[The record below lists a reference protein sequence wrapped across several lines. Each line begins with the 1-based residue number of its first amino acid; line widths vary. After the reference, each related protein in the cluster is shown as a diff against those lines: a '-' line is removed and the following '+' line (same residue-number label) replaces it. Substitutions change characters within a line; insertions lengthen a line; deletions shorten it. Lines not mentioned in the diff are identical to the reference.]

1 MTTTLADI
9 NKTLI
14 KQNKSLES
22 TSEGI
27 NGLVDKISAQME
39 VAEKTKLKQLEEKRE
54 KDKTARVVKRPSG
67 LKQGFMEG
75 TGVAGLADMLSNII
89 PAGLGGMLSGAIGL
103 AFGKLFKGAVVG
115 GLIATFFGDEIMAWV
130 KTTFDKDADGKI
142 FEGMPFELNLNNPAT
157 IAGLTLATGV
167 IANALVG
174 FVAKGLLKLGVK
186 GIAKLFAGVGSLLA
200 AGLGLAGDVPN
211 DVPTESGNRRR
222 GGRRGPKAPKVPAGG
237 VRSAPAASSRVVSP
251 KAQAAAAKQIAKGK
265 VLPTGYA
272 RNAAGTLVNDA
283 TKKFASVDEV
293 SKALALQN
301 AARYAKYAKALKFLG
316 VAGAIGGA
324 VIDPA
329 MAIYNGESDA
339 EIKTQIAGAIA
350 SIGVGTAGAILGGAV
365 GGAAGTLV
373 PGVGTAIVGGF
384 GALAGG
390 IAGALL
396 GEAGAEKMA
405 RALLTG
411 KAPAEI
417 QQYNEDQAMSMPT
430 QAGNYTPAMMA
441 EAQKAGPTQTLA
453 QLQAAGARTASPVK
467 VAPAPKLSPSTVSLM
482 QNDQSASMA
491 EIEAYLASVSGTS
504 SGGTNVSMDDNSTK
518 ITNTSGIVMNRGSV
532 MDLLDGGLALGASG
546 PR

>member
-14 KQNKSLES
+14 EQNKSLDE

-27 NGLVDKISAQME
+27 NSLVDKISAQMD
-39 VAEKTKLKQLEEKRE
+39 VSEKNNLKQLEEKRE
-54 KDKTARVVKRPSG
+54 TRKARVVKRPSG
-67 LKQGFMEG
+67 LKEGFMQG
-75 TGVAGLADMLSNII
+75 TGVSGLAEMLSNII
-89 PAGLGGMLSGAIGL
+89 PAGLGGMLSGALGL

-130 KTTFDKDADGKI
+130 RSTFDKDADGKI
-142 FEGMPFELNLNNPAT
+142 FEGMPFELNLDNPLT

-174 FVAKGLLKLGVK
+174 FVAKGLLNLGVK
-186 GIAKLFAGVGSLLA
+186 GIAKAFSGVGRLLA
-200 AGLGLAGDVPN
+200 AGLGLAD
-211 DVPTESGNRRR
+211 DVPTESGTRRR
-222 GGRRGPKAPKVPAGG
+222 GGRRGPKPPKVPGAG
-237 VRSAPAASSRVVSP
+237 VRAAPGPSSRAISP
-251 KAQAAAAKQIAKGK
+251 KAQATAAKQIAKGAA
-265 VLPTGYA
+265 VPAGYA
-272 RNAAGTLVNDA
+272 RNAAGALVNDA

-293 SKALALQN
+293 SRALALEN
-301 AARYAKYAKALKFLG
+301 VARYAKYAKALKFLG

-339 EIKTQIAGAIA
+339 EVQTQIVGAIA

-365 GGAAGTLV
+365 GGAAGSLV

-390 IAGALL
+390 VAGALL
-396 GEAGAEKMA
+396 GEAGAEKIA

-417 QQYNEDQAMSMPT
+417 QKYNEDQAMSMPT

-441 EAQKAGPTQTLA
+441 TAQTAGPTQTLE
-453 QLQAAGARTASPVK
+453 QLQAIGAQTSAPTNVK
-467 VAPAPKLSPSTVSLM
+467 VAPAAKLAPATISLM

-491 EIEAYLASVSGTS
+491 EIEAYLASIAGSKS
-504 SGGTNVSMDDNSTK
+504 SGANISMDDNSTK
-518 ITNTSGIVMNRGSV
+518 VTNNSGIVMPRV
-532 MDLLDGGLALGASG
+532 ATVDLLDAGLALGVSG

>member
-1 MTTTLADI
+1 MATTLADI
-9 NKTLI
+9 NETLI
-14 KQNKSLES
+14 EQNKSLED

-27 NGLVDKISAQME
+27 NSLVDKISAQME
-39 VAEKTKLKQLEEKRE
+39 VAEKTNLKKLEEKRE
-54 KDKTARVVKRPSG
+54 SGKTARVANRPSG

-142 FEGMPFELNLNNPAT
+142 FEGMPFELNLDNPLT

-186 GIAKLFAGVGSLLA
+186 GIAKLFAGVGGLLA
-200 AGLGLAGDVPN
+200 AGLGLGD

-222 GGRRGPKAPKVPAGG
+222 GGKRGSKAPKTPAAG
-237 VRSAPAASSRVVSP
+237 VRGAAAASSRVVSP
-251 KAQAAAAKQIAKGK
+251 KAQAAAAQQIAKGTT
-265 VLPTGYA
+265 LPTGYA
-272 RNAAGTLVNDA
+272 RNAAGTLVDDA

-293 SKALALQN
+293 SRALALEN
-301 AARYAKYAKALKFLG
+301 AAKYAKYAKALKFLG

-339 EIKTQIAGAIA
+339 EIKTQIAGAVA

-390 IAGALL
+390 VAGALL
-396 GEAGAEKMA
+396 GEAGAEKIA

-411 KAPAEI
+411 KTPAEI

-441 EAQKAGPTQTLA
+441 EAQKAGPTQTLE
-453 QLQAAGARTASPVK
+453 QLRAAGARTASPVK
-467 VAPAPKLSPSTVSLM
+467 VAPAPKLSATTVSLM

-491 EIEAYLASVSGTS
+491 EIEAYLASI
-504 SGGTNVSMDDNSTK
+504 GGTKSPGANISMDDNSTTV
-518 ITNTSGIVMNRGSV
+518 TNNSGIVMPRGATV
-532 MDLLDGGLALGASG
+532 DLLDAGLALGVTG

>member
-1 MTTTLADI
+1 MATTLADI

-14 KQNKSLES
+14 EQNKSLED

-27 NGLVDKISAQME
+27 NSLVDKISAQME
-39 VAEKTKLKQLEEKRE
+39 TAEKTNLKQLEEKRE
-54 KDKTARVVKRPSG
+54 SSKARVVNRPKG
-67 LKQGFMEG
+67 LVEGFMQG

-142 FEGMPFELNLNNPAT
+142 FEGMPFELNLDNPLT

-186 GIAKLFAGVGSLLA
+186 GIAKLFAGVGGLLA
-200 AGLGLAGDVPN
+200 AGLGLGD

-222 GGRRGPKAPKVPAGG
+222 GGHRGPKAPKTPAAG
-237 VRSAPAASSRVVSP
+237 VRGAPAASSRVVSP
-251 KAQAAAAKQIAKGK
+251 RAQAAAAQQIAKGTT
-265 VLPTGYA
+265 LPTGYA
-272 RNAAGTLVNDA
+272 RNAAGALVDDA
-283 TKKFASVDEV
+283 TKKFASADEV
-293 SKALALQN
+293 SRALALEN

-339 EIKTQIAGAIA
+339 EIQTQIVGAIA

-390 IAGALL
+390 VAGALL

-430 QAGNYTPAMMA
+430 QAGNYTPTMMA
-441 EAQKAGPTQTLA
+441 EAQKAGPTQTLE
-453 QLQAAGARTASPVK
+453 QLQAAGARTSAPSPVK
-467 VAPAPKLSPSTVSLM
+467 VAPAPKLAPATVSLM

-491 EIEAYLASVSGTS
+491 EIEAYLAKVAPSNNIDARTTTVNNSSQTS
-504 SGGTNVSMDDNSTK
+504 NSYLLDMGQSIDLRDAGIAFGGT
-518 ITNTSGIVMNRGSV
+518 
-532 MDLLDGGLALGASG
+532 G

>member
-1 MTTTLADI
+1 MAW
-9 NKTLI
+9 
-14 KQNKSLES
+14 
-22 TSEGI
+22 
-27 NGLVDKISAQME
+27 
-39 VAEKTKLKQLEEKRE
+39 
-54 KDKTARVVKRPSG
+54 
-67 LKQGFMEG
+67 FMQG

-130 KTTFDKDADGKI
+130 RSTFDKDADGKI
-142 FEGMPFELNLNNPAT
+142 FEGMPFELNLDNPLT

-186 GIAKLFAGVGSLLA
+186 GIAKLFAGVGGLLA
-200 AGLGLAGDVPN
+200 AGLGLADDVP

-222 GGRRGPKAPKVPAGG
+222 GGRRGPKAPKAPAAG
-237 VRSAPAASSRVVSP
+237 VRGAPAASSRVVSP
-251 KAQAAAAKQIAKGK
+251 KAQAAAAKQIAKGTT
-265 VLPTGYA
+265 LPTGYA
-272 RNAAGTLVNDA
+272 RNAAGALVDDT

-293 SKALALQN
+293 SKALALEN

-339 EIKTQIAGAIA
+339 EIQTQIVGAIA

-390 IAGALL
+390 VAGALL

-411 KAPAEI
+411 KTPAEI

-430 QAGNYTPAMMA
+430 QSGTYTPAMLV
-441 EAQKAGPTQTLA
+441 EAQKAGPTQTLQ
-453 QLQAAGARTASPVK
+453 QLQAAGARTSAPSPVK
-467 VAPAPKLSPSTVSLM
+467 VAAAPKLAPATVSLM

-491 EIEAYLASVSGTS
+491 EIEAYLAKVAPSNNIDARTTTVNNSTQTS
-504 SGGTNVSMDDNSTK
+504 NSYLLDMGQSIDLRDAGIAFGGT
-518 ITNTSGIVMNRGSV
+518 
-532 MDLLDGGLALGASG
+532 G